1 MKTLFPYD
9 SQKFWLLFLSP
20 RRGIND
26 MSVASTV
33 PDYGSFKQGNMLNS
47 TEASILILFLKL
59 LMTRDGKSLRIV
71 PINDQR
77 RED

>member
-1 MKTLFPYD
+1 
-9 SQKFWLLFLSP
+9 
-20 RRGIND
+20 

-47 TEASILILFLKL
+47 TEASILILFLIL